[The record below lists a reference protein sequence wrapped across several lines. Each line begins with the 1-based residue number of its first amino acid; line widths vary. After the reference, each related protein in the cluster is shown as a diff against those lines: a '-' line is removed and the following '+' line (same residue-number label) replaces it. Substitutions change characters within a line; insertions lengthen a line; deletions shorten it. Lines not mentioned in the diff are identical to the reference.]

1 MKTAIFKTLN
11 FTVALL
17 IGGAAASV
25 CFAGTAMKWN
35 DVPEAVRRTILANG
49 GKAGSVDRE
58 GHKIKGMA
66 VYEAEVKNKKG
77 EVGDLVVTEDGT
89 LVTVK
94 HDDAADR
101 AQEQSARTAKVLD
114 GVKFTHLPE
123 IKRPLMFTFSHPRD
137 ITNPFVP
144 LSLLKQDVL
153 EGTEDGKQIRI
164 TRTVMPGKHR
174 SFTIAGQKVD
184 ALVVEDRE
192 FEDGALAE
200 VAIDYFAQADDGTVF
215 YLGEEV
221 DEYEGGKL
229 KGHKGSWMFGKDTQN
244 PGVLFPAHPTVGAR
258 FKSEDVSKDINE
270 QDEVVSVSKTVM
282 TPAGTYK
289 NCVKVREK
297 LADGTTECKYYAP
310 GVGVVREVPPHGD
323 VLLKSHATRAAK

>member
-1 MKTAIFKTLN
+1 MTTPN
-11 FTVALL
+11 FTRFGLHTALL
-17 IGGAAASV
+17 LGVLADPS
-25 CFAGTAMKWN
+25 FAGTAMKWN
-35 DVPEAVRRTILANG
+35 EVPEAVRKTILAKG

-77 EVGDLVVTEDGT
+77 EVGDFVITEDGT

-101 AQEQSARTAKVLD
+101 AQEQSTRVAKALE
-114 GVKFTHLPE
+114 GVK
-123 IKRPLMFTFSHPRD
+123 FSHPRD

-144 LSLLKQDVL
+144 LASLKQDVL

-174 SFTIAGQKVD
+174 TFTIAGQKVD

-192 FEDGALAE
+192 YEDGVIAE
-200 VAIDYFAQADDGTVF
+200 IAIDYFAQDDAGTVF

-229 KGHKGSWMFGKDTQN
+229 KGHKGSWMFGKDTQI
-244 PGVLFPAHPTVGAR
+244 PGVLFPANPKVGTR
-258 FKSEDVSKDINE
+258 FKSEDVSKEINE
-270 QDEVVSVSKTVM
+270 KDEVVSVSETVV
-282 TPAGTYK
+282 TPAGTFK

-297 LADGTTECKYYAP
+297 LADGTTEYKYYAP
-310 GVGVVREVPPHGD
+310 GVGVVRELSPKGD
-323 VLLKSHATRAAK
+323 VLLKSHLTRSPN

>member
-1 MKTAIFKTLN
+1 MLVA
-11 FTVALL
+11 ALL
-17 IGGAAASV
+17 GGAMMDVS
-25 CFAGTAMKWN
+25 FAGTAMKWE
-35 DVPEAVRRTILANG
+35 DVPEAVRKTILANG
-49 GKAGSVDRE
+49 GKAGSVDKE

-66 VYEAEVKNKKG
+66 VFEAEVKNKKG
-77 EVGDLVVTEDGT
+77 EVGDLVITEDGT

-101 AQEQSARTAKVLD
+101 AQEQTARTTKVLE
-114 GVKFTHLPE
+114 GV
-123 IKRPLMFTFSHPRD
+123 TFSHPRD

-144 LSLLKQDVL
+144 LATLKEDVL
-153 EGTEDGKQIRI
+153 EGTEDGKKIRI
-164 TRTVMPGKHR
+164 MRTVMPNKHK

-192 FEDGALAE
+192 YEDGVIAE
-200 VAIDYFAQADDGTVF
+200 VAIDYFAQDDAGTVF

-221 DEYEGGKL
+221 DEYAGGKL
-229 KGHKGSWMFGKDTQN
+229 KRHKGSWMFGKDTQI
-244 PGVLFPAHPTVGAR
+244 PGVLFPAHPKVGTR

-270 QDEVVSVSKTVM
+270 KDEVVSVSETVV

-297 LADGTTECKYYAP
+297 LADGTTEYKYYAP
-310 GVGVVREVPPHGD
+310 GVGVVREAPPKGD
-323 VLLKSHATRAAK
+323 VLLKSHTTREAK

>member
-1 MKTAIFKTLN
+1 MLAA
-11 FTVALL
+11 ALL
-17 IGGAAASV
+17 GGAMLGVS
-25 CFAGTAMKWN
+25 FAGTAMKWE
-35 DVPEAVRRTILANG
+35 DVPEAVRKTILANG
-49 GKAGSVDRE
+49 GKAGSVDKE
-58 GHKIKGMA
+58 GHKIKGFA

-101 AQEQSARTAKVLD
+101 AQEQSAQVAKVLE
-114 GVKFTHLPE
+114 GVK
-123 IKRPLMFTFSHPRD
+123 FSHPRD

-144 LSLLKQDVL
+144 LATLKQDVL
-153 EGTEDGKQIRI
+153 EATEDGKQVRI
-164 TRTVMPGKHR
+164 TRTAMPGKHR

-184 ALVVEDRE
+184 ALAVEDRE
-192 FEDGALAE
+192 IEDGVIAE
-200 VAIDYFAQADDGTVF
+200 VAMDYFAQDDAGTVF

-229 KGHKGSWMFGKDTQN
+229 KGHKGSWMFGKDTQI
-244 PGVLFPAHPTVGAR
+244 PGVLFPAHPKVGTR
-258 FKSEDVSKDINE
+258 FKSEDVSKEINE
-270 QDEVVSVSKTVM
+270 KDDVVSVSETVI

-297 LADGTTECKYYAP
+297 LADGTTEYKYYAP

-323 VLLKSHATRAAK
+323 VLLKSHTTRAAK